1 MVCYPGC
8 LEPRGFL
15 RHETFRD
22 KSRKVLGKLEYVDH
36 SERETDD
43 VYEKAERD
51 LCNLRRNQLTKLRE
65 IKLCFLDQPCPIL
78 CEPMDCSPPGS
89 SVLGIL
95 QARVLEWVAISF
107 SRESSHSRDQTQVSC
122 NAGRLMWATREA
134 LSDNNNSQSLFLCAV

>member
-1 MVCYPGC
+1 MVSYPGC

-22 KSRKVLGKLEYVDH
+22 KNRKVLGKLEYIDH

-43 VYEKAERD
+43 VYEKAKRD
-51 LCNLRRNQLTKLRE
+51 LCNLRRNQRSFGKSSCASWISHVR
-65 IKLCFLDQPCPIL
+65 L

-107 SRESSHSRDQTQVSC
+107 SRESSRSRDQTQVSC
-122 NAGRLMWATREA
+122 NAGRLFTMWATREA
-134 LSDNNNSQSLFLCAV
+134 PSDNNNSQSLFLCAV